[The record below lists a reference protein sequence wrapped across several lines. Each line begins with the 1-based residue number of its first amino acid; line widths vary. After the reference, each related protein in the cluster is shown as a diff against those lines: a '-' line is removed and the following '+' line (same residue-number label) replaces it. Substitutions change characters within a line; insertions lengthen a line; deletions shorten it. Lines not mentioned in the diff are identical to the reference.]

1 MRGAGQIPREELS
14 RVLIEIQD
22 QALPSFEKPRS
33 QRRPSRGPGRWL
45 LLWNQA
51 QDCMKALAHLQ
62 SRLRALPE
70 PQALKRAREFIH
82 FIRESASRKRFP
94 YRRDYGTDRE
104 TALWYLVLFHKA
116 DPLPLL
122 RDGSPSIN
130 GLALVA
136 AMYGLST
143 EQVLFA
149 PHFADPPRR
158 GPNRCRVKPYFTC
171 SITGQPIKGTP
182 RTIWLCPDGLALLRQ
197 MPPQLFSSD
206 SLSGQPR

>member
-1 MRGAGQIPREELS
+1 MRAADQIPREDLS
-14 RVLIEIQD
+14 RLLNEIQD

-33 QRRPSRGPGRWL
+33 QRGPSRGPGRWL
-45 LLWNQA
+45 LVWNQA

-62 SRLRALPE
+62 SQLRLLPE
-70 PQALKRAREFIH
+70 PQARQRAREFIQ
-82 FIRESASRKRFP
+82 FIREKASRKRFP
-94 YRRDYGTDRE
+94 YRRDYGSDRE
-104 TALWYLVLFHKA
+104 TALWYLALFHKA

-158 GPNRCRVKPYFTC
+158 GPNLCRVKPYFTC
-171 SITGQPIKGTP
+171 ALTGRRIKGTP
-182 RTIWLCPDGLALLRQ
+182 RTIWLCPDALALLRQ
-197 MPPQLFSSD
+197 MPPQLFSSK
-206 SLSGQPR
+206 SLSPQPR